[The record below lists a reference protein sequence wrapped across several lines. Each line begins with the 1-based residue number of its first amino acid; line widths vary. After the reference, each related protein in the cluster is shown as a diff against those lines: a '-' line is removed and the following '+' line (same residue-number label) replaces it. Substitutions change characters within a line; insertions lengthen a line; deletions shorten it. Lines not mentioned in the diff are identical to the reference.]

1 MDEIVDKPSFRKK
14 EWILTQ
20 TALDKLLAWLDPD
33 RERAGVKLEN
43 IRRKVMKFFECQG
56 CLSPEEYT
64 DATIDR
70 VAKTIDQ
77 SVEIRT
83 SEPSLFFHGV
93 ARNVLKEYW
102 RKPERK
108 WATFETLLPS
118 QHPGEDPNELEA
130 QALKNQT
137 GEQRYHCL
145 QCCAQELPTVYREL
159 IVQYYYAT
167 GRTKIENRERLAG
180 EMKVTVNA
188 LRIRAHR
195 IRAELETCVEKCLKR
210 P

>member
-1 MDEIVDKPSFRKK
+1 MANSSEQNKAWS
-14 EWILTQ
+14 LTQ
-20 TALDKLLAWLDPD
+20 EALDKLLAWLDPN
-33 RERAGVKLEN
+33 RQAAGARLEN
-43 IRRKVMKFFECQG
+43 IRRKLMKFFECQG
-56 CLSPEEYT
+56 CLSPAECT

-70 VAKTIDQ
+70 VAKTIEQ

-83 SEPSLFFHGV
+83 SEPALYFHGV

-102 RKPERK
+102 RQPERK

-118 QHPGEDPNELEA
+118 QHPGEDPVELEA
-130 QALKNQT
+130 QAIENRT
-137 GEQRYHCL
+137 VEQRYHCL
-145 QCCAQELPTVYREL
+145 QGCAQELPPVYREL
-159 IVQYYYAT
+159 IVQYYHAT
-167 GRTKIENRERLAG
+167 GRTKIENRDRLAR

-195 IRAELETCVEKCLKR
+195 IRAELETCVEKCLQR

>member
-1 MDEIVDKPSFRKK
+1 VANFSAQHQ
-14 EWILTQ
+14 EWTLTQ
-20 TALDKLLAWLDPD
+20 QALDRLLAWLDSD
-33 RERAGVKLEN
+33 RERAGAKLEN
-43 IRRKVMKFFECQG
+43 VRRKLMKFFECQG

-83 SEPSLFFHGV
+83 SEPALYFHGV

-102 RKPERK
+102 RRPERK
-108 WATFETLLPS
+108 WATLETLLPS
-118 QHPGEDPNELEA
+118 QHPGEDPVEMEA
-130 QALKNQT
+130 QALESRT
-137 GEQRYHCL
+137 LEQRYNCL
-145 QCCAQELPTVYREL
+145 QGCAQELPPVYREL
-159 IVQYYYAT
+159 IVQYYHAT
-167 GRTKIENRERLAG
+167 GRTKIENRERLAR

-195 IRAELETCVEKCLKR
+195 LRAELETCVEKCLKR
-210 P
+210 S

>member
-1 MDEIVDKPSFRKK
+1 MVNSSEQNKAWS
-14 EWILTQ
+14 LTQ
-20 TALDKLLAWLDPD
+20 EALDKLLAWLNPD
-33 RERAGVKLEN
+33 REAAGAKLEN
-43 IRRKVMKFFECQG
+43 LRRKLMKFFECQG

-83 SEPSLFFHGV
+83 SEPSLYFHGV

-108 WATFETLLPS
+108 WSAFETLLPS
-118 QHPGEDPNELEA
+118 QHPGEDPIELEA
-130 QALKNQT
+130 QALESQT
-137 GEQRYHCL
+137 AEQRYHCL
-145 QCCAQELPTVYREL
+145 QGCAQELPPIYREL

-167 GRTKIENRERLAG
+167 GRVKIENRNWLAK
-180 EMKVTVNA
+180 EMNITVNA

-195 IRAELETCVEKCLKR
+195 LRAELEVCVEKCLKR
-210 P
+210 ET

>member
-1 MDEIVDKPSFRKK
+1 VANSSEQNK

-20 TALDKLLAWLDPD
+20 AALDKLLAWLDPD
-33 RERAGVKLEN
+33 RAAAGAKLES
-43 IRRKVMKFFECQG
+43 IRRKLMKFFECQG

-70 VAKTIDQ
+70 VAKAIDQ

-83 SEPSLFFHGV
+83 SEPALYFHGV

-108 WATFETLLPS
+108 WAPFETLLPS
-118 QHPGEDPNELEA
+118 QHPGEDPIELEA
-130 QALKNQT
+130 RASKSQRM
-137 GEQRYHCL
+137 EQRYQCL
-145 QCCAQELPTVYREL
+145 QGCAQELPPVYREL

-167 GRTKIENRERLAG
+167 GRTKIENRERLAR

-195 IRAELETCVEKCLKR
+195 LRAELETCVEKCLKR
-210 P
+210 V

>member
-1 MDEIVDKPSFRKK
+1 LANFSAQNK

-20 TALDKLLAWLDPD
+20 QALDKLLAWLDPD
-33 RERAGVKLEN
+33 RQAAGLKLEN
-43 IRRKVMKFFECQG
+43 IRRKLMKFFECQG

-70 VAKTIDQ
+70 VAKAIDQ

-83 SEPSLFFHGV
+83 SEPVLYFQGV

-108 WATFETLLPS
+108 WATFDTLLPS
-118 QHPGEDPNELEA
+118 QHPGEDPVEMEA
-130 QALKNQT
+130 QALESRT
-137 GEQRYHCL
+137 MEQRYHCL
-145 QCCAQELPTVYREL
+145 QGCAQELPPVYREL

-167 GRTKIENRERLAG
+167 GRTKIENRERLAR

-195 IRAELETCVEKCLKR
+195 IRAELETCVEKCLKKL
-210 P
+210 